1 MERYCHHSLSSLQAV
16 SDVIQHIRLDKMCV
30 GFGGVRPPHRLVH
43 RTAKDVTKG
52 VARRERNPRE
62 IRKFIVIWL
71 RVERPF
77 MLTPQAINPDNRSGP
92 RRGRGDEVNIGSQ
105 HDMAWTP
112 VIGRSPEF
120 IRYRR
125 GKKKIS
131 TAVARKNLM
140 LCRTQGGRTKETAR
154 VRGGATNKITRGKKT
169 RRRSCSR

>member
-1 MERYCHHSLSSLQAV
+1 MERYCYHSLSSLQAA
-16 SDVIQHIRLDKMCV
+16 SDVIQHIRPDKMCV

-52 VARRERNPRE
+52 VARGERNPRE

-71 RVERPF
+71 RVEHPF

-112 VIGRSPEF
+112 VISRSPEF

-125 GKKKIS
+125 GLRRGHEITGKRKKKIF
-131 TAVARKNLM
+131 TAVARKNLTP
-140 LCRTQGGRTKETAR
+140 CRTRGGKTQETAR
-154 VRGGATNKITRGKKT
+154 VGGGGQQI
-169 RRRSCSR
+169 